1 MVSSRIDSYSKKEAA
16 ASTCSGEEGAGVQE
30 AEGQTIQPLQT
41 NGPSRQGVEGQSSW
55 PASMTGWTTLG
66 DRSDRFK
73 QPVWL
78 PRATGQTGWGC
89 IKAESRIGNARF
101 GSLRWRNTASILGT
115 RQWGASGSWGYIK
128 STAIWSSTTFKCSGG
143 KILATDDLPHEV
155 SVQRISLQG
164 ALKTLIMFLKCW
176 VGWNCNINK

>member
-1 MVSSRIDSYSKKEAA
+1 MSFRVDSYSKKEAS
-16 ASTCSGEEGAGVQE
+16 ASTCSGEEGKRVQE

-41 NGPSRQGVEGQSSW
+41 NGPSRQGMEGQSSW
-55 PASMTGWTTLG
+55 PASTTGRTALG
-66 DRSDRFK
+66 DRSDRY
-73 QPVWL
+73 QRPVWP

-101 GSLRWRNTASILGT
+101 GSLRWRNTANILGT
-115 RQWGASGSWGYIK
+115 IQWGASGSWGYIK
-128 STAIWSSTTFKCSGG
+128 STAIWSSTTFKCLGD
-143 KILATDDLPHEV
+143 KILVTDDLPHEV
-155 SVQRISLQG
+155 SVQRISLQV